1 MTKTRKARERV
12 RSECLLKFHFGTRK
26 QAADAMA
33 ALSQETEFKKR
44 GGSEITARG
53 KTLEVRISADD
64 PVALRA
70 TANSY
75 LRLLSVIDKIE
86 QET

>member
-1 MTKTRKARERV
+1 MSSAKKSIK
-12 RSECLLKFHFGTRK
+12 SECTLKFHFQSQK
-26 QAADAMA
+26 QAADARA
-33 ALSQETEFKKR
+33 ALLQETEYKKR
-44 GGSEITARG
+44 GGSSIACRG
-53 KTLEVRISADD
+53 RALVVSISADD